1 MPFSP
6 ASSRG
11 RRAEPGEL
19 VKALQGRR
27 GLGIVISAPSGA
39 GKTTV
44 SKLLLEEMP
53 ELRLSV
59 SLTTRPPRQEERDGI
74 DYHFV
79 SHEKFQ
85 QELKRGALL
94 EWAQVH
100 GRFYGTPR
108 RFLEERIERGEDTI
122 LDIDVQGGFSV
133 KQALHEAVLIFLL
146 PPSLEELERRL
157 RSRGADSAEDIEVR
171 LQNALTEIDQ
181 YDFYDYLVVNDEAK
195 EAMQMVKSVILSERH
210 RISRLRR

>member
-1 MPFSP
+1 
-6 ASSRG
+6 
-11 RRAEPGEL
+11 L
-19 VKALQGRR
+19 VKALHARR

-59 SLTTRPPRQEERDGI
+59 SLTTRPPREDERDGI

-85 QELKRGALL
+85 QELERGALL
-94 EWAQVH
+94 EWANVH

-195 EAMQMVKSVILSERH
+195 KAMQMVKSIILSERH
-210 RISRLRR
+210 RINRLRR